1 MHIKLQ
7 VKSKAPI
14 MSKNNF
20 EELHGNNK
28 SLFLSLECR
37 IISSKGTS
45 VSWLYLTGNL
55 EVSMI
60 DFCVCSM
67 SENFKK
73 RKKKINIFWLTNKL
87 NNVSLGPDPFV
98 AGQGTVVAIQD
109 FHFFFVGPSN
119 SYYYHR
125 DWHKCIGRMDQKS
138 FGFTH
143 VFSHL
148 SKVINNGYKNG

>member
-1 MHIKLQ
+1 M
-7 VKSKAPI
+7 
-14 MSKNNF
+14 
-20 EELHGNNK
+20 
-28 SLFLSLECR
+28 FLSLECR

-67 SENFKK
+67 SENLKK
-73 RKKKINIFWLTNKL
+73 REKEIDIFWLTNKL

-98 AGQGTVVAIQD
+98 AGQGTVVTIQD

-143 VFSHL
+143 VFSDL
-148 SKVINNGYKNG
+148 SKVINMAIRVVEISNRWYKIRKIFA